1 MTAVTADLRAEG
13 IADLRAEGTADL
25 RAEGIADLRAEG
37 TADLHVHST
46 RSDGT
51 FSPSE
56 LVDYA
61 MTKQLKA
68 FALTDHDTVDGLEEA
83 LSHAQNLK
91 ETFRREGNPALAE
104 AVPEVVPGIELSTE
118 YQGRDI
124 HVVGLF
130 IDYKNEHFLA
140 YLRQFVASRDL
151 RNRKMCAL
159 LQDAGIDIS
168 YEALLDEFPGSVIT
182 RAHYAK
188 YLLNHGYIKSMKE
201 AFERYVGDRCPCFV
215 PREKVTPAQAVK
227 LILQADGVPV
237 LAHPILY
244 GMSAPRLDA
253 LVAELKAVGLMG
265 IEALY
270 STYTAADERQIRGL
284 ASKYHLLI
292 SGGSDFH
299 GANKPGLDLA
309 TGYGKLRVPASVL
322 EDIRTSRKN
331 LLFTDMDGTLLSN
344 DSTISPQ
351 MRAALDRMTA
361 AGHHLIL
368 SSGRPLPSILEVRKK
383 EQIDYPNMLILSNN
397 GALVYDCDRKR
408 NILEYRIC
416 HEDIR
421 YIIERAEAQG
431 LHIHGYTDTE
441 IVCHGRNAELAFY
454 TRRIHMPLKCV
465 SDIAAALPDG
475 CFKLQAIHL
484 TDKSVLE
491 AFRESLLDYC
501 GDRIQMIF
509 SNEQYLEILPAQ
521 AGKGNALRFI
531 ADYLHAPLSHTF
543 AAGDAENDIS
553 MLQAAGT
560 GIAMA
565 NASDAVKKAARII
578 TQKSNDENGLL
589 EILAQYF

>member
-1 MTAVTADLRAEG
+1 MTDNLTDLRG
-13 IADLRAEGTADL
+13 GGTV
-25 RAEGIADLRAEG
+25 
-37 TADLHVHST
+37 DLHVHST

-51 FSPSE
+51 FSPAG

-83 LSHAQNLK
+83 LSYAEQLRDK
-91 ETFRREGNPALAE
+91 FSREGNRTMAD
-104 AVPEVVPGIELSTE
+104 AVPEVVPGVELSTE

-130 IDYKNEHFLA
+130 IDYKTESFRN

-151 RNRKMCAL
+151 RNRKMCTL
-159 LQDAGIDIS
+159 LQNAGIDIS

-201 AFERYVGDRCPCFV
+201 AFERYVGDHCPCYV
-215 PREKVTPAQAVK
+215 PREKVTPAQAVE

-237 LAHPILY
+237 LAHPVLY

-265 IEALY
+265 IEAIY

-322 EDIRTSRKN
+322 EDIRAGKKN
-331 LLFTDMDGTLLSN
+331 LLFTDMDGTLLSS
-344 DSTISPQ
+344 DSTVSPR
-351 MRAALDRMTA
+351 MRAALERMTA

-383 EQIDYPNMLILSNN
+383 EQIDFPNMLILANN

-408 NILEYRIC
+408 SILEYRIC
-416 HEDIR
+416 QEDIR
-421 YIIERAEAQG
+421 HIVSTAESRG

-441 IVCHGRNAELAFY
+441 IVCHGSNPELAFY

-465 SDIAAALPDG
+465 PDIAAALPDG

-509 SNEQYLEILPAQ
+509 SNDQYLEILPAR

-531 ADYLHAPLSHTF
+531 ADFLHAPVSHTF

-565 NASDAVKKAARII
+565 NAAEAVKKAARII
-578 TQKSNDENGLL
+578 TRKSNDENGLL
-589 EILAQYF
+589 EILEQYF